1 MCAPIPPFAD
11 LWPPAPT
18 LEAWP
23 QGSCLL
29 VGNQLLLCIVPGA
42 RAFSGHCF
50 YFDAGSDPDHMPLGS
65 RPPDFDHCSATVNHC
80 TPVMV
85 QGKHEVLGLIHHS
98 VVAVI
103 FCATPPPSW
112 NASLLSFDSRA
123 WFPLVEEAEPILQ
136 GLRCS
141 S

>member
-103 FCATPPPSW
+103 FCATPPLLECLPS
-112 NASLLSFDSRA
+112 LF
-123 WFPLVEEAEPILQ
+123 
-136 GLRCS
+136 
-141 S
+141 